1 MITFILIIL
10 VAICW
15 IIGIIVKL
23 GREEKK
29 PIPHHHWSF
38 TCGTSSIYATQQ
50 PPVVPT
56 NALLG
61 AQELGRYVEHSRR
74 TGANVQIVDKVD
86 IANGTLTAEHHV
98 KITQHIAQPVQACIS
113 HVPGSLAPE
122 KREEFLEYLRNFR
135 SRLK

>member
-23 GREEKK
+23 GQEEKK
-29 PIPHHHWSF
+29 PIPHHHRSF

-113 HVPGSLAPE
+113 HVPDGWPQRSG
-122 KREEFLEYLRNFR
+122 RNFWNT
-135 SRLK
+135 LEIFGVG